1 MKLLSLYANNFK
13 KLKLKQPLLFTE
25 GIILITG
32 LNESG
37 KSTILDAILYALF
50 GRMIRPSQKP
60 GNDEIISYGASD
72 CTVKLEF
79 AIGPDKYRVT
89 REVHR
94 TRPGRALL
102 QELRPD
108 STTRNLAT
116 SFSETTDEVE
126 RLLGGITY
134 NEIVASSVVAQ
145 KDLERLIKQ
154 RLDDRRKV
162 INVFLNLESFNKVQ
176 DQLDNERN
184 GIEGTSRTPGHLTV
198 ERQRL
203 ETLNDQLNEYKE
215 TNVQLDN
222 LNVKVE
228 KLKKDQQNQEKRFV
242 ETDTLYKTLNEYGEA
257 VKERDSLQREIEDKS
272 LLTNNLQ
279 QQLASVDTQRSE
291 LGRAEAEVKKYGDLA
306 EAEKAIT
313 RASEVLE
320 KVRSAELQIAQFEDR
335 EQRLQAQITETNKK
349 VPIADE
355 SRLVSSDK
363 PRRIWSYLMAT
374 AAFGAGAILS
384 FILAPV
390 ALTIALGSLAVVFLL
405 LLTRQI
411 VSLSQQAE
419 ASKQQQDRLASAQ
432 LLVSWENELGEVK
445 KDRDIADATIRQ
457 GSSQILQVLGSIES
471 YSSYLQGLTD
481 PREVVEQASSIY
493 NHDKQSLSA

>member
-79 AIGPDKYRVT
+79 AIGPNKYRVT
-89 REVHR
+89 REVHK

-198 ERQRL
+198 ERQRF
-203 ETLNDQLNEYKE
+203 ETLNEQLKEYKE
-215 TNVQLDN
+215 TSVQLDN

-228 KLKKDQQNQEKRFV
+228 KLKKDQQHQEKRFV

-257 VKERDSLQREIEDKS
+257 VKERESLHREIEDKS
-272 LLTNNLQ
+272 LLTDNLL

-320 KVRSAELQIAQFEDR
+320 KVRSADLQKAQFEDR

-349 VPIADE
+349 VTIADE
-355 SRLVSSDK
+355 LRLVSSDK
-363 PRRIWSYLMAT
+363 PRRIWSYLIAT
-374 AAFGAGAILS
+374 AALGAGAILS
-384 FILAPV
+384 FILTFATLSV
-390 ALTIALGSLAVVFLL
+390 ALGSLAVVSLL

-457 GSSQILQVLGSIES
+457 GSSQILQVLGSIQS

-481 PREVVEQASSIY
+481 PKEVVEQASSIF
-493 NHDKQSLSA
+493 NQD